1 MSYIINK
8 TDGSVLTEVVDG
20 TIDQISSDIT
30 FIGKNATTYGEAFN
44 ENFVKILENFA
55 NTTQPNFP
63 LEGQLWYDTTEGRLK
78 VYDGSGFKVSGGTI
92 VASTLPSSIASG
104 DIWINS
110 TTQQMYFNDG
120 SANVLAGPLYTAQQG
135 VSGFQVNNILD
146 INNITRTILELYV
159 GQALIGIFS
168 TATFVPLNNIPGYS
182 PDEIKVGFNAAYSA
196 VTLNAAAS
204 QAVSLIAVDGS
215 TKTAESFIQVSPTE
229 GYSVSTG
236 TIRILNDQP
245 LILGS
250 SQNTEVKYTSN
261 TLQINSNIANQNFQ
275 INSINSE
282 GLLPSLFINAQNKQV
297 GLYTNSPTAT
307 LDVNGG
313 VRVRGDLTVEG
324 NTTTLNTTNLSI
336 TDLLIELGKVDSP
349 DNATATG
356 GGILLEAGA
365 DGDKTLVWQP
375 VSTAWTS
382 SENIDLATGKA
393 YKINNFEVLTQTQ
406 LGTTVSSAPGLSSI
420 GVLNQLQVDSVNI
433 NGETISF
440 VNVGIADGNIVISPK
455 GAGTVDVSNKR
466 ISTVATPVDNQDAV
480 NYITLRNTARSV
492 PLGISVNI
500 GILTELQLAST
511 ILVKIFPPDEHEEN
525 TFLRVWC
532 IDVSTAKEYRLISNI
547 WVYQAD
553 IA

>member
-20 TIDQISSDIT
+20 TIDQISTDIT
-30 FIGKNATTYGEAFN
+30 LVGKNATTYGELFN

-92 VASTLPSSIASG
+92 VASTLPSSIAPG

-110 TTQQMYFNDG
+110 STQQMYFNDG
-120 SANVLAGPLYTAQQG
+120 SANILAGPLYTAQQG
-135 VSGFQVNNILD
+135 VSGFQVKNILD
-146 INNITRTILELYV
+146 VNNITRTILELYV
-159 GQALIGIFS
+159 GQILVGIFS
-168 TATFVPLNNIPGYS
+168 TVTFVPLNDIPGYS
-182 PDEIKVGFNAAYSA
+182 PNDIKVGFNSAYSEI
-196 VTLNAAAS
+196 TLNAAAS

-215 TKTAESFIQVSPTE
+215 AKTAESFLQVSPSE
-229 GYSVSTG
+229 GYTVSTG

-250 SQNTEVKYTSN
+250 SQNTEVKYTAN

-282 GLLPSLFINAQNKQV
+282 GLLPSLFINAQNKLI
-297 GLYTNSPTAT
+297 GLYTDAPTTT

-313 VRVRGDLTVEG
+313 VRVRGNLTVEG

-336 TDLLIELGKVDSP
+336 KDLLIELGKVDSP

-356 GGILLEAGA
+356 GGILLEGGI
-365 DGDKTLVWQP
+365 DGDKTLVWQLA
-375 VSTAWTS
+375 STAWTS

-406 LGTTVSSAPGLSSI
+406 LGSTVASAPGLNSI
-420 GVLNQLQVDSVNI
+420 GVLNQLQVDNINI

-440 VNVGIADGNIVISPK
+440 INVGIADGNIVLTPK
-455 GAGTVDVSNKR
+455 GTGTVDVSNKR
-466 ISTVATPVDNQDAV
+466 ISTVAPPVDDQDAV
-480 NYITLRNTARSV
+480 NYITLRDTARSV
-492 PLGISVNI
+492 PLGLSVNI
-500 GILTELQLAST
+500 GSLTELQLAST
-511 ILVKIFPPDEHEEN
+511 ILVKIFPPSEHEEN

-532 IDVSTAKEYRLISNI
+532 IDISIAKEYRLISNA

-553 IA
+553 IV